1 MRPDGTVVGR
11 VNYIDRNTLNLVP
24 IPNALVSFLQDRRV
38 VGQAVT
44 DTRGMFAV
52 KGLTPWAVYS
62 VIAASRDYVC
72 MFSTVI
78 RSYDHDG
85 DHWHREQAVPKRAGL
100 HPGWVN
106 EIHFVALQQ
115 DGLPAPDADAPADG
129 EAPAAEGGEDQNGE
143 EADGEEADGEEADGE
158 EADGEEADG
167 EEADGE
173 EADGEE
179 ADGEEADGE
188 KEDAE
193 EPPPNR
199 GDGDTVDYLDYEFHE
214 FQLIPID
221 DFMMAL
227 REGLF
232 GIVVECPTGPC
243 PAGAG
248 GGGAG
253 GGAGGGDGGIVGPAL
268 IGAAIGAGVGAAI
281 GASETDDDQCASP
294 FRPGCGP
301 WHPPPS
307 PPCGQRV
314 K

>member
-1 MRPDGTVVGR
+1 

-24 IPNALVSFLQDRRV
+24 IPNTLVSFLQDRRV

-52 KGLTPWAVYS
+52 RGLTPWAVYS
-62 VIAASRDYVC
+62 VTAASRNYVC

-78 RSYDHDG
+78 RPCDHDG
-85 DHWHREQAVPKRAGL
+85 DHWHREQVVPKDAGL

-115 DGLPAPDADAPADG
+115 DGLPAPDADAAADG
-129 EAPAAEGGEDQNGE
+129 EAPAADGGEAADGEAADAEEASGE
-143 EADGEEADGEEADGE
+143 EADGEEADGEEEDAE
-158 EADGEEADG
+158 N
-167 EEADGE
+167 
-173 EADGEE
+173 
-179 ADGEEADGE
+179 
-188 KEDAE
+188 EDAE
-193 EPPPNR
+193 EPPPNE

-221 DFMMAL
+221 DFIMAL

-232 GIVVECPTGPC
+232 GIVIECPTGPV

-248 GGGAG
+248 GGV
-253 GGAGGGDGGIVGPAL
+253 AGGGDGGVVGPAV
-268 IGAAIGAGVGAAI
+268 IGAAIGAGIGAAI

-301 WHPPPS
+301 GHPPS